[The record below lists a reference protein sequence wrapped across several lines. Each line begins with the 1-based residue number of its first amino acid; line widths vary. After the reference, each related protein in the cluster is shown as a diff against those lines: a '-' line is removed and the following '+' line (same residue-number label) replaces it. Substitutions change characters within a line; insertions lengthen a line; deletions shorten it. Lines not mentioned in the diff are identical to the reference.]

1 MKSKYEK
8 MMELQDYW
16 CRDIR
21 DFEYRRNLWK
31 KF

>member
-8 MMELQDYW
+8 MKELRAFWY
-16 CRDIR
+16 RDIR
-21 DFEYRRNLWK
+21 DFEYWRGLHK